1 MSRCGLVQRTLLVTI
16 GIVALNRAWIIDKM
30 LSSIESQT
38 YPHIKLFVIFVDGV
52 SKDGTAEVAK
62 QRLARSDF
70 AGYDLIVQ
78 KCNIPE
84 GRNICLKRMRGELLL
99 FWDSD
104 VIMPTDAVS
113 KLVEALEIEQA
124 DLMTALVKQ
133 ITVAS
138 TDEIAGKLREIP
150 AFAEGAPRA
159 EIKAAMMGQSLLTKR
174 LAKTVSFDPQL
185 TIQEDTDFCLR
196 ARAQGFRI
204 MLDPKIT
211 VLDVN
216 MFNMAYSDICIDMSL
231 KDAMRGIRKK
241 SQVQVYAYN
250 FSSGWKR
257 ALKFF
262 SIYKR
267 YLFYLLYIPTI
278 VLTVYGILFQNI
290 LLSLAFPIYALSY
303 TVLQIR
309 RRGVARGA
317 KAFVL
322 SILVGIPNALWVTCY
337 WLECVIKGSKKL

>member
-1 MSRCGLVQRTLLVTI
+1 MSRCGLVQRILLVTV

-38 YPHIKLFVIFVDGV
+38 YPHDKLFVLFVDGV

-62 QRLARSDF
+62 KRLARSDF

-84 GRNICLKRMRGELLL
+84 GRNICLKRMHGELLL

-124 DLMTALVKQ
+124 DLMTTLVKR

-138 TDEIAGKLREIP
+138 TDEIAGKLKEIP
-150 AFAEGAPRA
+150 SFVEDAPRA
-159 EIKAAMMGQSLLTKR
+159 EIKAAMMGQSLLTKQ

-204 MLDPKIT
+204 MLDPKIA

-250 FSSGWKR
+250 FSSGWKI

-309 RRGVARGA
+309 RRGIARGV

-337 WLECVIKGSKKL
+337 WLECVTKGSRKL